1 MRKIALF
8 LFICAIPM
16 AQAQVDAPPAYPRDG
31 AIKML
36 ENEHVIVWNISWLQ
50 QNYPIH
56 RHRYDHTGVYY
67 ASGDRIITSTE
78 GEAREVHTEA
88 WNISFQLAGVTHT
101 ESGISD
107 KPLRAVF
114 VQIKRPLAGAI
125 EINSS
130 MPQFPDDDPLDRR
143 SNERVRVW
151 EYDEGFSSTAST
163 ASIANTKS
171 SVHYHGHDAVVVWF
185 DTGTQANVHFIS
197 RGAIHSNDIPTAA
210 VRVFIFE
217 IL

>member
-1 MRKIALF
+1 MKKLALL
-8 LFICAIPM
+8 LFICAIPL

-31 AIKML
+31 AIKVL
-36 ENEHVIVWNISWLQ
+36 ENDHVIVWDIRWLKQ
-50 QNYPIH
+50 DYPIH

-67 ASGDRIITSTE
+67 SPGDRIITSTE
-78 GEAREVHTEA
+78 GEAREIHTDA

-107 KPLRAVF
+107 EPLRAVF
-114 VQIKRPLAGAI
+114 IQIKRPVAGAI
-125 EINSS
+125 ETNSS
-130 MPQFPDDDPLDRR
+130 VPQFPYDSPLERR

-151 EYDEGFSSTAST
+151 EYDGDFSSTANS
-163 ASIANTKS
+163 A
-171 SVHYHGHDAVVVWF
+171 HYHANDAVVVWF
-185 DTGTQANVHFIS
+185 DANTQANVHFIS
-197 RGAIHSNDIPTAA
+197 RGAVHSKDIPTAA

>member
-36 ENEHVIVWNISWLQ
+36 ENEHVIVWDISWLQ

-67 ASGDRIITSTE
+67 RPGDRIITSNE
-78 GEAREVHTEA
+78 GEAREVHTQA

-107 KPLRAVF
+107 EPLRAVF
-114 VQIKRPLAGAI
+114 VQIKRQLAGAI
-125 EINSS
+125 ELNSS
-130 MPQFPDDDPLDRR
+130 MPQFPNDAPLDRR
-143 SNERVRVW
+143 SNERVRAW
-151 EYDEGFSSTAST
+151 EYNEGVSSTDV
-163 ASIANTKS
+163 

-185 DTGTQANVHFIS
+185 DTDTQANVHFIS
-197 RGAIHSNDIPTAA
+197 RGAIHSSDIPTAA

>member
-1 MRKIALF
+1 MKKIALF
-8 LFICAIPM
+8 MFICAIPM

-36 ENEHVIVWNISWLQ
+36 ENEHVIVWDIRWLK

-67 ASGDRIITSTE
+67 SPGDRIITSTE
-78 GEAREVHTEA
+78 GEAREVHTDA

-107 KPLRAVF
+107 EPLRAVF
-114 VQIKRPLAGAI
+114 IQIKRPVAGAI
-125 EINSS
+125 ELDSS
-130 MPQFPDDDPLDRR
+130 MPQFPNDEPLDRR
-143 SNERVRVW
+143 SNERIRVW
-151 EYDEGFSSTAST
+151 EYDEGFSSIDSV
-163 ASIANTKS
+163 NNVDS
-171 SVHYHGHDAVVVWF
+171 SAHYHGHDAVLVWF
-185 DTGTQANVHFIS
+185 DTDTQPNVHFIS
-197 RGAIHSNDIPTAA
+197 RGTIHSNDIPTAA
-210 VRVFIFE
+210 VGVFIFE

>member
-1 MRKIALF
+1 MKKIGLF

-16 AQAQVDAPPAYPRDG
+16 AQAQVNAPPAYPRDG

-36 ENEHVIVWNISWLQ
+36 ENEHVIVWDITWLK

-67 ASGDRIITSTE
+67 TSGDRIITSTE
-78 GEAREVHTEA
+78 GEAREVHTDA
-88 WNISFQLAGVTHT
+88 WNISFQLAQVTHT

-107 KPLRAVF
+107 APLRAVF
-114 VQIKRPLAGAI
+114 IQIKRPVAGVV
-125 EINSS
+125 ETNSS
-130 MPQFPDDDPLDRR
+130 MPQFPADSPLDRR

-151 EYDEGFSSTAST
+151 EYDEEFSSIDAT
-163 ASIANTKS
+163 I
-171 SVHYHGHDAVVVWF
+171 HYHGHDAVVVWF
-185 DTGTQANVHFIS
+185 DSASQANVHFIS
-197 RGAIHSNDIPTAA
+197 RGAIHGSDIPTSAL
-210 VRVFIFE
+210 RVFVFE

>member
-1 MRKIALF
+1 MHYIIMRKIALF
-8 LFICAIPM
+8 LFICIIPM
-16 AQAQVDAPPAYPRDG
+16 AQSQEDTPAAYPRDG
-31 AIKML
+31 ATKML
-36 ENEHVIVWNISWLQ
+36 ENEHVIVWDISWLK

-67 ASGDRIITSTE
+67 SPGDRIITSNE
-78 GEAREVHTEA
+78 GEVREVRTDA

-107 KPLRAVF
+107 EPLRAIF
-114 VQIKRPLAGAI
+114 VQIKRPLTDAI
-125 EINSS
+125 GLNSS
-130 MPQFPDDDPLDRR
+130 LPQFPNDTPLNRR

-151 EYDEGFSSTAST
+151 EYSESFSSIDGSE
-163 ASIANTKS
+163 
-171 SVHYHGHDAVVVWF
+171 HYHGHDAVLVWF
-185 DTGTQANVHFIS
+185 DTDTQANVHFIS
-197 RGAIHSNDIPTAA
+197 RGTVHSKDIPTAA